1 MNCSI
6 HTSRAILKKAV
17 SDHFVRCLRV
27 KALFFLLLLFVSPIV
42 FFQFSFWKLNAGF
55 HSPSSSA
62 CTIIAATISTNKTL
76 SILLP
81 NQTARPAPE
90 PMWNLLSPWSKTK
103 ISIKMNMLEL
113 VCDMKYYTGRSFTAA
128 ENFRQRFLKC
138 LNCFTISAIR
148 SVNVATNE
156 STKMWLNSQVW
167 APKATQKPFEP
178 MITDKKKSQ
187 MMKMLEY
194 CSVIVAPNKMN
205 YPSSSTLKLHGQV

>member
-1 MNCSI
+1 MLDLI
-6 HTSRAILKKAV
+6 RHLAV
-17 SDHFVRCLRV
+17 H
-27 KALFFLLLLFVSPIV
+27 AYI
-42 FFQFSFWKLNAGF
+42 
-55 HSPSSSA
+55 

-103 ISIKMNMLEL
+103 ISRKMNMLEL
-113 VCDMKYYTGRSFTAA
+113 VCHMKYCTGRSLKFTAA
-128 ENFRQRFLKC
+128 ENFHQRFLKC

-178 MITDKKKSQ
+178 MMIT
-187 MMKMLEY
+187 
-194 CSVIVAPNKMN
+194 NKQN
-205 YPSSSTLKLHGQV
+205 RYPKIELSI